1 MPLYLYQNPE
11 TEEIIEV
18 LQGMNDKHEYFDTE
32 GLEWKRVFTVPTA
45 SIDTKIDPFSARDFV
60 NKTGTK
66 KGTVGDMM
74 DLSADL
80 SRAREEKTG
89 SEDPVKRKVF
99 QDYEK
104 KVGKKHLMDKKKVI
118 ETSKVKVEL

>member
-11 TEEIIEV
+11 TEEVIEV
-18 LQGMNDKHEYFDTE
+18 LQGMKDKHEYFDEE
-32 GLEWKRVFTVPTA
+32 GKEWKRVFTVPTA

-80 SRAREEKTG
+80 SRAREEKIGTD
-89 SEDPVKRKVF
+89 DPVKKKVF

-104 KVGKKHLMDKKKVI
+104 KVGKKHLLDKKKVI
-118 ETSKVKVEL
+118 ETPKVKIEL